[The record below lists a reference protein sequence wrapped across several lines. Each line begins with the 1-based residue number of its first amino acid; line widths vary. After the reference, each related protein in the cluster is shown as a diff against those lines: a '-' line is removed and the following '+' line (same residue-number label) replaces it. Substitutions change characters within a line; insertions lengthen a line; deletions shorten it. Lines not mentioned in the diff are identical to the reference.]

1 MVSGLTEN
9 EWVFSNRG
17 LIFLKQLNVGDQV
30 LSYNFETK
38 QNEYKTIL
46 KINKTQEKHKIKRVF
61 LDLSTQLSNV
71 ALSSDYCLFK
81 ENGDKLYLDQA
92 VKGDSIVCLKTED
105 KIWLKN
111 IEKIPG
117 TYLNQLW
124 ELEIEDNAPFY
135 AGKITPLLI
144 QKQKTQEEVK
154 KTCDDTLSILISS
167 LQNKAEQLGK
177 DIFDA
182 LQIGDDIK
190 DIAED
195 LDRVNKSIKQFKS
208 KLSNG

>member
-1 MVSGLTEN
+1 MTEK
-9 EWVFSNRG
+9 S
-17 LIFLKQLNVGDQV
+17 D
-30 LSYNFETK
+30 
-38 QNEYKTIL
+38 
-46 KINKTQEKHKIKRVF
+46 NKVDT
-61 LDLSTQLSNV
+61 
-71 ALSSDYCLFK
+71 
-81 ENGDKLYLDQA
+81 
-92 VKGDSIVCLKTED
+92 
-105 KIWLKN
+105 
-111 IEKIPG
+111 
-117 TYLNQLW
+117 
-124 ELEIEDNAPFY
+124 
-135 AGKITPLLI
+135 
-144 QKQKTQEEVK
+144 EEVK